1 MKTYNYKGG
10 YRMERKFTLKQWRNI
25 AGLSQ
30 AELAEAVGRDVST
43 IVRWEKEEG
52 AQPRATD
59 IAKIEKA
66 LNIEWSRDVLVQ

>member
-1 MKTYNYKGG
+1 
-10 YRMERKFTLKQWRNI
+10 MERKLTLRAWRVN

-30 AELAEAVGRDVST
+30 TELAEAVGRDVST
-43 IVRWEKEEG
+43 IVRWEKGDG

>member
-1 MKTYNYKGG
+1 
-10 YRMERKFTLKQWRNI
+10 MERKFTLKQWRYI

-30 AELAEAVGRDVST
+30 SELAEAVGRDVST

-52 AQPRATD
+52 AQPRAAD

-66 LNIEWSRDVLVQ
+66 LGIEWSRDVLVQ

>member
-1 MKTYNYKGG
+1 
-10 YRMERKFTLKQWRNI
+10 MERKFTLKQWRAI

-30 AELAEAVGRDVST
+30 TELAEAVGRDVST
-43 IVRWEKEEG
+43 IVRWEKGDG
-52 AQPRATD
+52 AQPRAND

>member
-1 MKTYNYKGG
+1 
-10 YRMERKFTLKQWRNI
+10 MERKFTLKQWRNI